1 MICVQICIHVHHF
14 LLAVSPNKLQIATQ
28 VFVSRTESSLG
39 HFEDLNNRVS
49 VVIICPVAYRIVH
62 FKD

>member
-1 MICVQICIHVHHF
+1 MRIIFF
-14 LLAVSPNKLQIATQ
+14 LLFLLIKLQIATR